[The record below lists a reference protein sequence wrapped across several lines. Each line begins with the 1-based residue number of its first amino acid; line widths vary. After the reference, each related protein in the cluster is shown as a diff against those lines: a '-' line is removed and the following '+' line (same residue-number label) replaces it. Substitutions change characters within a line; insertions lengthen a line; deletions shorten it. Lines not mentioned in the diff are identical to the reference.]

1 VCLIINFFYTSD
13 IEVFDRKLK
22 DYHRYIVL
30 MALPKNYGGN
40 RSSRKNKMRN
50 LGQFAECWTGTG
62 IMIGIWAVT
71 FGILASGILSL

>member
-1 VCLIINFFYTSD
+1 
-13 IEVFDRKLK
+13 
-22 DYHRYIVL
+22 

>member
-1 VCLIINFFYTSD
+1 
-13 IEVFDRKLK
+13 
-22 DYHRYIVL
+22 
-30 MALPKNYGGN
+30 MALPKIMVETDL
-40 RSSRKNKMRN
+40 KKHQMCN

>member
-1 VCLIINFFYTSD
+1 
-13 IEVFDRKLK
+13 
-22 DYHRYIVL
+22 

-40 RSSRKNKMRN
+40 RSSKKNKM
-50 LGQFAECWTGTG
+50 GQFGECWTGTG